1 MWVWGLLSSKWIL
14 VRKTKNMSRL
24 WGWPLRHGV
33 EGPSDGGILLEFP
46 GGHCSFSLPNER
58 GGIPEEYFLVA
69 FLSFPFRPQHHRLD
83 FSEIQHL
90 DKDSPLTRNLNV
102 LRSTEN
108 MLLFYWE
115 VSNGSRRTL
124 LERHRPW
131 VYSKNAAHSAPWCM
145 CARLIQSG
153 IPSSPL
159 PGDVVSSFWKILP
172 SWGQ

>member
-1 MWVWGLLSSKWIL
+1 MGLAIETWSGRPLRWWNSVRVSQRPLFLQPPQRKGRNTRGILSS
-14 VRKTKNMSRL
+14 
-24 WGWPLRHGV
+24 
-33 EGPSDGGILLEFP
+33 
-46 GGHCSFSLPNER
+46 
-58 GGIPEEYFLVA
+58 

-145 CARLIQSG
+145 CVRLIQSG

-172 SWGQ
+172 SWGQWMFLTQWVVCLKLGKPKTWIPF